1 MPHRA
6 AANLQEPSMQA
17 SDTRSQSDVEFVTF
31 QAGGQS
37 FSLDI
42 THVREIRRWTAV
54 TPLPHAPKE
63 VLGVM
68 NLRGSVI
75 PIYDLSA
82 RFGLGPTPESPR
94 NVVVVAMI
102 DNQTVGLLVEAVS
115 EILSV
120 RRDAIQDTPDIR
132 SESTKQSITGVV
144 PIEDGMTRV
153 IDLAAVIQARPRQV
167 A

>member
-1 MPHRA
+1 
-6 AANLQEPSMQA
+6 MQA
-17 SDTRSQSDVEFVTF
+17 SETR
-31 QAGGQS
+31 AGCGC
-37 FSLDI
+37 
-42 THVREIRRWTAV
+42 RIRHLPGRRAKLLRSTSPMCAKSGAGRAV

-75 PIYDLSA
+75 PIYDLSL

-94 NVVVVAMI
+94 NVIVVAMI

-120 RRDAIQDTPDIR
+120 GRDRIQDTPDIR
-132 SESTKQSITGVV
+132 SETTKQSITGVIT
-144 PIEDGMTRV
+144 IEDGMTRV
-153 IDLAAVIQARPRQV
+153 IDLAAVIQSRARQ
-167 A
+167 AA

>member
-1 MPHRA
+1 
-6 AANLQEPSMQA
+6 MQA
-17 SDTRSQSDVEFVTF
+17 SETANPSDVEFVTF
-31 QAGGQS
+31 TAGGQS

-42 THVREIRRWTAV
+42 THVREIRRWTQV

-82 RFGLGPTPESPR
+82 RFGLGPTAESPR

-120 RRDAIQDTPDIR
+120 SRDQIQETPDLR
-132 SESTKQSITGVV
+132 NDSAKQSITGLIPV
-144 PIEDGMTRV
+144 DTGMTRV
-153 IDLAAVIQARPRQV
+153 IDLTEVIQTGGRAAR
-167 A
+167 

>member
-1 MPHRA
+1 V
-6 AANLQEPSMQA
+6 QA
-17 SDTRSQSDVEFVTF
+17 SDTRSATDVEFVTF
-31 QAGGQS
+31 HAGGQS

-54 TPLPHAPKE
+54 TPLPHAPQE

-82 RFGLGPTPESPR
+82 CFGLGTTPESPR

-102 DNQTVGLLVEAVS
+102 GSQTVGLLVEAVS

-120 RRDAIQDTPDIR
+120 TRDRIQDTPDIR
-132 SESTKQSITGVV
+132 SDTTRQSITGV
-144 PIEDGMTRV
+144 ITIDDGMTRV
-153 IDLAAVIQARPRQV
+153 IDLAAVIHARSRQA

>member
-1 MPHRA
+1 
-6 AANLQEPSMQA
+6 MQV
-17 SDTRSQSDVEFVTF
+17 SDTVSQSDAEFVTF

-82 RFGLGPTPESPR
+82 RFGLGPTSESPR

-102 DNQTVGLLVEAVS
+102 ENQTVGLLVEAVS

-132 SESTKQSITGVV
+132 SETTKQSITGVI
-144 PIEDGMTRV
+144 PIEEGMTRV
-153 IDLAAVIQARPRQV
+153 IDLAAVIQNKPRQ
-167 A
+167 AA

>member
-1 MPHRA
+1 M
-6 AANLQEPSMQA
+6 QSTDPSNRP
-17 SDTRSQSDVEFVTF
+17 DIEFVTF
-31 QAGGQS
+31 FAGGQS

-42 THVREIRRWTAV
+42 THVREIRRWSAV

-82 RFGLGPTPESPR
+82 RFGLGPTPENPR
-94 NVVVVAMI
+94 NVVVVATI
-102 DNQTVGLLVEAVS
+102 ESQTVGLLVEAVS

-120 RRDAIQDTPDIR
+120 QKSQIQDTPDIR
-132 SESTKQSITGVV
+132 SESTRLSVTGVI
-144 PIEDGMTRV
+144 PLEEGMTRV
-153 IDLAAVIQARPRQV
+153 IDLAAVIQHRGRHA

>member
-1 MPHRA
+1 
-6 AANLQEPSMQA
+6 MQPNDNPA
-17 SDTRSQSDVEFVTF
+17 GTDAEFVTF

-42 THVREIRRWTAV
+42 SHVREIRRWSTV

-82 RFGLGPTPESPR
+82 RFGLGPTPENPR
-94 NVVVVAMI
+94 NVVVVTTI
-102 DNQTVGLLVEAVS
+102 DSQTVGLLVEAVS

-120 RRDAIQDTPDIR
+120 SPGQIQDTPDIKSDATR
-132 SESTKQSITGVV
+132 QSISGVI

-153 IDLAAVIQARPRQV
+153 IDLAAVIQHKGRQ
-167 A
+167 AA

>member
-1 MPHRA
+1 MS
-6 AANLQEPSMQA
+6 EP
-17 SDTRSQSDVEFVTF
+17 DTRSDAEFVTF

-42 THVREIRRWTAV
+42 SHVREIRRWSAV
-54 TPLPHAPKE
+54 TPLPHAPRE

-82 RFGLGPTPESPR
+82 RFGLGNTPENPR

-102 DNQTVGLLVEAVS
+102 DNQTIGLLVEAVS
-115 EILSV
+115 EILSIA
-120 RRDAIQDTPDIR
+120 RSQIQDTPDIR
-132 SESTKQSITGVV
+132 SESTKQSITGVI
-144 PIEDGMTRV
+144 PIEEGMTRV
-153 IDLAAVIQARPRQV
+153 IDLAAVIQSKGRQ
-167 A
+167 AA

>member
-1 MPHRA
+1 M
-6 AANLQEPSMQA
+6 QSTDPS
-17 SDTRSQSDVEFVTF
+17 TRQDAEFVTF
-31 QAGGQS
+31 FAGGQS

-42 THVREIRRWTAV
+42 THVREIRRWSAV

-75 PIYDLSA
+75 PIFDLSA
-82 RFGLGPTPESPR
+82 RFGLGPTPENPR
-94 NVVVVAMI
+94 NVVVVATI
-102 DNQTVGLLVEAVS
+102 ENQTVGLLVEAVS

-120 RRDAIQDTPDIR
+120 QKSQIQDTPDIR
-132 SESTKQSITGVV
+132 SESTRASITGVI

-153 IDLAAVIQARPRQV
+153 IDLAAVILHRMRQV